1 MATSDTALAPAPARA
16 SGPVRMGLVGG
27 GPGSF
32 IGPVHAMAA
41 RLDGRIQLVAGAFS
55 RDAGRS
61 REAAVGY
68 GVAPERGYPSLEAM
82 LAAEAQREDGIEFIT
97 IATPNAHHAV
107 AAKAAIAAGVAVM
120 SDKPMTAT
128 LDEAREI
135 VGLLKD
141 NPVPFGLT
149 YTYSGYPLVRE
160 MRARIADG
168 AIGTLRKVVVEYNQG
183 WLAGDAGGK
192 QAQWRMDPKTA
203 GLGGCIADIGVHAF
217 QLAEFVTGARV
228 AQINADL
235 GAVVPGRVLDDDCQ
249 MFLRFSGGARGLL
262 MASQVMTGEG
272 NDLAIRIYGDKG
284 GMRWNQENPNQLTLL
299 KAEGGMEIVRA
310 GDPSLGAAAQ
320 AGSRLPGG
328 HPEGLLEALAN
339 LYTDFAGH
347 LRGAP
352 DTLVPSADE
361 GLRGMALIAT
371 AVAASRDNAGWVD
384 LTV

>member
-1 MATSDTALAPAPARA
+1 MAASDFAAA
-16 SGPVRMGLVGG
+16 SSPVRMGLVGG

-61 REAAVGY
+61 REAAIGY
-68 GVAPERGYPSLEAM
+68 GVAPERGYPSLDAM

-135 VGLLKD
+135 VAMLKH

-160 MRARIADG
+160 MRARIASG

-183 WLAGDAGGK
+183 WLAGDANGK
-192 QAQWRMDPKTA
+192 QAEWRVDPRTA

-217 QLAEFVTGARV
+217 QLAEFVTGTRV

-249 MFLRFSGGARGLL
+249 MFLRFAGGARGLL

-272 NDLAIRIYGDKG
+272 NDLAIRVYGDKG
-284 GMRWNQENPNQLTLL
+284 GMRWNQENPNQLTVL

-310 GDPSLGAAAQ
+310 GDPSLGMAAQ

-384 LTV
+384 LAV